1 MVNIDKFQDEELNRR
16 IEVVVNWK
24 KLSEI
29 NE

>member
-1 MVNIDKFQDEELNRR
+1 MVNIDKFQDEELNRH

-29 NE
+29 NK